1 VCVCY
6 HRVLRACAVLQSQ
19 CSRCACGP
27 RRPTQYFQ
35 YMGNNP
41 GGRSPGAVRGLTGG
55 AGVSMRRR
63 LLSETMACSGSSAGR
78 VRAFA
83 ASPQSSPSTAPRV
96 SGSTCRHASIG
107 CCFPITTFELSIGS
121 GLCLRMF
128 SSPCCDRWRTRAAAR
143 LRASSASDRDTTR
156 AATLDAL
163 ASGANSVRR
172 AYIALPM
179 PIAVASACIL
189 DRRATY
195 SSTVSPS

>member
-1 VCVCY
+1 MLRVCS
-6 HRVLRACAVLQSQ
+6 ACQETLGVRG
-19 CSRCACGP
+19 CDRCRP
-27 RRPTQYFQ
+27 RRPTQYCQ

-63 LLSETMACSGSSAGR
+63 LLSETTACSGSSAGR
-78 VRAFA
+78 GLALA
-83 ASPQSSPSTAPRV
+83 ASPHSSPSTAPRI

-107 CCFPITTFELSIGS
+107 CCFPMTTFELSIGS

-143 LRASSASDRDTTR
+143 LRASAASDRDTTR

-195 SSTVSPS
+195 SSKVSPS